1 MSITGAL
8 LLLATLW
15 ALAYVRAGYQLWI
28 PLLGLAL
35 AILTI
40 SGQMGE
46 ITAFGVWSL
55 YLLST
60 ALERRLSALR
70 HQLPLRTP
78 SDRTAYRAAQLLLA
92 LSEARDRLTAGVYL
106 TRDPTEQAGR
116 LELALATAVAAAPLK
131 KTLAPAR
138 HSGTLDAGDLEAQVA
153 QALRL
158 ELLSPAEAELLR
170 EAERL
175 RDQVIAVDAFTDYGR
190 SRPAPVSARRPSRRK
205 EPKEEAA

>member
-8 LLLATLW
+8 LLLAAFW
-15 ALAYVRAGYQLWI
+15 ALAYVRAGYRLWI

-40 SGQMGE
+40 SGQMGG
-46 ITAFGVWSL
+46 ITALGVWGL
-55 YLLST
+55 YLLLT
-60 ALERRLSALR
+60 ALEQLSALR
-70 HQLPLRTP
+70 QRLPFRTS
-78 SDRTAYRAAQLLLA
+78 SDRTAHRAAQLLLA
-92 LSEARDRLTAGVYL
+92 PSQARDRLMAGVYL

-116 LELALATAVAAAPLK
+116 LELALETAVAAAPLE
-131 KTLAPAR
+131 KTLAQAR